1 MPLPQKNPES
11 TASWKALKAQ
21 AHSLK
26 SARLIDLFA
35 QDPKRVEQ
43 MSLEWNEFYVDFSK
57 NLIDDKTW
65 KLLYQLASETGLEQA
80 KKA

>member
-35 QDPKRVEQ
+35 QDPKRVKQ
-43 MSLEWNEFYVDFSK
+43 MSL
-57 NLIDDKTW
+57 
-65 KLLYQLASETGLEQA
+65 
-80 KKA
+80 